1 MKRISFGRVKEQA
14 KIPYLLELQV
24 NSFENFLQRSVP
36 ASKRK
41 NQGLEA
47 VFREI
52 FPIEIP
58 EKGIRLEYVSY
69 SIGIPRYSIEE
80 AKRRGVTYSA
90 PLRVRFRLIVGEEA
104 REQDVY
110 MGEIPLITPNASYVI
125 NGDERV
131 IVNQLQRSPGVFFIE
146 EEHPTGKPTYIARI
160 IPHRGAWVDF
170 HFDYADAL
178 IVQIDRRRTFN
189 AADILR
195 MFGFSTD
202 EDIRKALGSEELFK
216 AFEPTLKKSHN
227 RDMESALLEFHRKMR
242 PTEPSTLEIAQ
253 NLFIRMFYDPR
264 YYDMG
269 DVGAFIIHRK
279 LGIKLSPS
287 KRVLTPDIMLAT
299 VKYLLSLQADLG
311 GKPDDIDHL
320 GNRRVKPAG
329 ELLQEQV
336 RIALVRMER
345 AIRERISILGE
356 EDLKKLLPQHIIN
369 YKFLYN
375 QIHDFFARSPLSQFM
390 DQVNPLAETT
400 HKRRLSALGPGGL
413 SRERAGFEV
422 RDIHPSHY
430 GRICPIETPEG
441 PNIGLINSL
450 ACYARVNKLGFLETP
465 YIKVENGRLTGK
477 IEYLTADVEEEKIIA
492 NANTPVDE
500 EGRLIGPLVSC
511 RYKGDFPQ
519 VPPEKVEY
527 MDVSPK
533 QLVSVAASLIP
544 FLEHDDANRALMG
557 SNMQR
562 QAVPLMKTEAPIVG
576 TGMEA
581 KVARDSGAVVIARE
595 AGEVVYVDASRIVVK
610 GKSGEVEYRLRKF
623 ERSNTNTCVNQ
634 KPIVKPGQKVKKG
647 EVLADGQATANGEL
661 ALGKNLL
668 VAFMPWRGYNFEDA
682 IVISE
687 NVVRED
693 VYTSI
698 HIDEFEIEAR
708 ETRLGNEE
716 ITRDIP
722 GISEEALKDLD
733 ENGIIR
739 IGAEVK
745 PGTILVG
752 KITPQTEKELSPEER
767 LLRAIFGTKAGD
779 VKNTSLVAPPGV
791 EGVVVKVEVFERK
804 DPKKKTKKDRQ
815 LENARIKEVEALY
828 QKKLEELEKKKN
840 QTLQE
845 LLGVSAR
852 KAATLTLEDL
862 ADMKI
867 EEDVLE
873 EAREVLINYEEDY
886 RALLTDKQLEINQIK
901 YGDDLKPGVLK
912 KVIVY
917 VATKR
922 KLSVGDKLAGRHGNK
937 GVIATIVPRE
947 DMPFLADGTPVDVVL
962 NPLGVPSRM
971 NVGQILETHL
981 GWAGKLLGLHF
992 ACPVFDG
999 ASEEEIREY
1008 MRKAGLPEHGK
1019 VTVYDGHTGEP
1030 FDQEVTVG
1038 YMYIMKL
1045 IHMVADKI
1053 HARAIGP
1060 YSLITQQPLGGKAQF
1075 GGQRF
1080 GEMEVWALEGY
1091 GAAATLHEM
1100 LTVKSDDVEGR
1111 TRLYESIVKGEPHLE
1126 GGTPESFNVL
1136 MREIRG
1142 LGLDIKAEKERHVI

>member
-1 MKRISFGRVKEQA
+1 MKRIVFGKVKE
-14 KIPYLLELQV
+14 KIKVPYLLELQV
-24 NSFENFLQRSVP
+24 SSFNNFLQMDVP
-36 ASKRK
+36 PSKRK

-52 FPIEIP
+52 FPIDIP
-58 EKGIRLEYVSY
+58 EKGVRVEYVSY
-69 SIGIPRYSIEE
+69 SVGIPRYSIEE

-90 PLRVRFRLIVGEEA
+90 PLRVRFRLVFKEEA
-104 REQDVY
+104 KEQDVY
-110 MGEIPLITPNASYVI
+110 MGEIPLITPNGSYII

-131 IVNQLQRSPGVFFIE
+131 VVSQLQRSPGVFFIE
-146 EEHPTGKPTYIARI
+146 EKHPTGRPTYVARI

-170 HFDYADAL
+170 HFDFSDAL
-178 IVQIDRRRTFN
+178 IAQIDRRRTFN
-189 AADILR
+189 GADLLR

-202 EDIRKALGSEELFK
+202 EDIKKALGEEGLIK
-216 AFEPTLKKSHN
+216 AFEPTLDKSHHK
-227 RDMESALLEFHRKMR
+227 DIESALLEFHRRMR
-242 PTEPSTLEIAQ
+242 PTEPSTHEIAH
-253 NLFIRMFYDPR
+253 NLFTRIFYDPR
-264 YYDMG
+264 YYDLG
-269 DVGAFIIHRK
+269 EVGAFIVHRK
-279 LGIKLSPS
+279 LGIKLSPN
-287 KRVLTPDIMLAT
+287 KRVLTPEILLAT
-299 VKYLLSLQADLG
+299 VKYLLMLQTGLG
-311 GKPDDIDHL
+311 GKADDIDHL

-336 RIALVRMER
+336 RVALLRMER
-345 AIRERISILGE
+345 AIRERVSILGE
-356 EDLKKLLPQHIIN
+356 DDLKKLMPQHIIN

-390 DQVNPLAETT
+390 DQINPLSETT

-450 ACYARVNKLGFLETP
+450 ACYARINKLGFLETP
-465 YIKVENGRLTGK
+465 YLKVENGKITGK
-477 IEYLTADVEEEKIIA
+477 IEYLTADVEEEKMIA

-500 EGRLIGPLVSC
+500 EGNLIGPLVAC
-511 RYKGDFPQ
+511 RYKGDFPH
-519 VPPEKVEY
+519 VPPERVEY

-562 QAVPLMKTEAPIVG
+562 QAVPLLKTEAPIVG
-576 TGMEA
+576 TGMEE
-581 KVARDSGAVVIARE
+581 KVARDSGAVVLAKE
-595 AGEVVYVDASRIVVK
+595 SGEVVYVDAKRIVIK
-610 GKSGEVEYRLRKF
+610 GKSGEIEYKLRKF
-623 ERSNTNTCVNQ
+623 ERSNTDTCINQ
-634 KPIVKPGQKVKKG
+634 KPLVKIGQKVKKG
-647 EVLADGQATANGEL
+647 EVIADGQATAGGEL

-687 NVVRED
+687 NVVKED

-722 GISEEALKDLD
+722 GIGEEALKDLD

-739 IGAEVK
+739 IGASVR

-791 EGVVVKVEVFERK
+791 EGVVVRVEVFERK
-804 DPKKKTKKDRQ
+804 DPRKKSKKDKQ
-815 LENARIKEVEALY
+815 IESAKIKEIEASYEKKFAELEN
-828 QKKLEELEKKKN
+828 KKN
-840 QTLQE
+840 TMLQE
-845 LLGVSAR
+845 LLGISPR
-852 KAATLTLEDL
+852 KASLLTLDDL
-862 ADMKI
+862 SNMEID
-867 EEDVLE
+867 ETVLE
-873 EAREVLINYEEDY
+873 EAKEILLNYEEDK
-886 RALLTDKQLEINQIK
+886 RSLMTDKQLEINQVK
-901 YGDDLKPGVLK
+901 YGDELKPGVLK
-912 KVIVY
+912 KVVVY

-937 GVIATIVPRE
+937 GVIATIVPQE
-947 DMPFLADGTPVDVVL
+947 DMPFLEDGTPVDVVL

-981 GWAGKLLGLHF
+981 GWAGKVLGINF

-999 ASEEEIREY
+999 ATEEEIREY

-1019 VTVYDGHTGEP
+1019 VKVYDGYTGEP
-1030 FDQEVTVG
+1030 CDQEVTVG

-1045 IHMVADKI
+1045 IHMAADKI

-1111 TRLYESIVKGEPHLE
+1111 TKLYESIVKGEPHLE

-1136 MREIRG
+1136 IREIRG
-1142 LGLDIKAEKERHVI
+1142 LGLDIKVEKERHVI

>member
-1 MKRISFGRVKEQA
+1 MKRISFGRVKEQV
-14 KIPYLLELQV
+14 KLPYLLELQI
-24 NSFENFLQRSVP
+24 NSFNNFLQMDVSP
-36 ASKRK
+36 SKRK
-41 NQGLEA
+41 NQGLES
-47 VFREI
+47 VLREI

-58 EKGIRLEYVSY
+58 EKGVRLEYVSY

-90 PLRVRFRLIVGEEA
+90 PLRVRFRLIYKEEA
-104 REQDVY
+104 KEQDVY

-131 IVNQLQRSPGVFFIE
+131 VVNQLQRSPGVFFIE
-146 EEHPTGKPTYIARI
+146 EEHQTGRSMFLARI
-160 IPHRGAWVDF
+160 IPHRGAWIDF
-170 HFDYADAL
+170 HFDFADAL
-178 IVQIDRRRTFN
+178 VAQIDRRRTFN
-189 AADILR
+189 GADLLR

-202 EDIRKALGSEELFK
+202 EDIKKALGDEALIK
-216 AFEPTLKKSHN
+216 AIEPTLKKSHHK
-227 RDMESALLEFHRKMR
+227 DMESALLEFHRKMR
-242 PTEPSTLEIAQ
+242 PTEPSTQEIAH
-253 NLFIRMFYDPR
+253 NLFTRVFYDPR

-269 DVGAFIIHRK
+269 EVGAFIIHRK
-279 LGIKLSPS
+279 LGIKISS
-287 KRVLTPDIMLAT
+287 NKRVLTPDVVLAT

-320 GNRRVKPAG
+320 GNRRVKPTG

-356 EDLKKLLPQHIIN
+356 NDLKKLMPQHVIN

-465 YIKVENGRLTGK
+465 YIKVENGKVTGK
-477 IEYLTADVEEEKIIA
+477 VEYLTAEIEEEKIIA
-492 NANTPVDE
+492 NANAEIDE
-500 EGRLIGPLVSC
+500 EGRLVGPLVSC
-511 RYKGDFPQ
+511 RHRGDFPQ
-519 VPPEKVEY
+519 VPPERVEY
-527 MDVSPK
+527 IDVSPK

-581 KVARDSGAVVIARE
+581 KVARDSGAVVVAKE
-595 AGEVVYVDASRIVVK
+595 AGEVVYVDANKIVIR
-610 GKSGEVEYRLRKF
+610 GRSGETTYKLCKF
-623 ERSNTNTCVNQ
+623 QRSNTNTCINQ
-634 KPIVKPGQKVKKG
+634 KPIVKPGQKVRRG
-647 EVLADGQATANGEL
+647 DVIADGQATAEGEL

-682 IVISE
+682 IIISE
-687 NVVRED
+687 NVVKED
-693 VYTSI
+693 AYTSI

-722 GISEEALKDLD
+722 GISEDALKDLD
-733 ENGIIR
+733 ETGVIR

-791 EGVVVKVEVFERK
+791 DGVVVRVEVFERK
-804 DPKKKTKKDRQ
+804 DPKKKTKKDKQ
-815 LENARIKEVEALY
+815 LENAKIKEIESLY
-828 QKKLEELEKKKN
+828 EKKFAELEEKKN
-840 QTLQE
+840 RTLQE
-845 LLGVSAR
+845 LLGISAR
-852 KAATLTLEDL
+852 KVSTLTLEEL
-862 ADMKI
+862 AKI
-867 EEDVLE
+867 KVDEDTFE
-873 EAREVLINYEEDY
+873 EAKEVLLNYEEDK
-886 RALLTDKQLEINQIK
+886 RSLMTDKQLEINQVK

-912 KVIVY
+912 KVVVY

-937 GVIATIVPRE
+937 GVISTIVPQE
-947 DMPFLADGTPVDVVL
+947 DMPFLEDGTPVDVVL

-981 GWAGKLLGLHF
+981 GWAGKLLGLKF

-999 ASEEEIREY
+999 ANEEEIMEY

-1019 VTVYDGHTGEP
+1019 VKLYDGYTGEP

-1111 TRLYESIVKGEPHLE
+1111 TKLYESIVKGEPHLE

>member
-1 MKRISFGRVKEQA
+1 MKRISFGKVKEQA
-14 KIPYLLELQV
+14 KIPYLLDLQV
-24 NSFENFLQRSVP
+24 SSFENFLQMNVAP
-36 ASKRK
+36 NKRK

-52 FPIEIP
+52 FPIDVP
-58 EKGIRLEYVSY
+58 DKGVRLEYVSY
-69 SIGIPRYSIEE
+69 TVSFPRYSMEE

-90 PLRVRFRLIVGEEA
+90 PLRVRFRIVTEDEA

-110 MGEIPLITPNASYVI
+110 MGEIPLVTPNASYII

-131 IVNQLQRSPGVFFIE
+131 IVNQLQRSPGVFFLE
-146 EEHPTGKPTYIARI
+146 EEHPSGKPTYLSRI
-160 IPHRGAWVDF
+160 IPHRGAWLDF
-170 HFDYADAL
+170 HFDYSEAL
-178 IVQIDRRRTFN
+178 VVQIDRRRTFN
-189 AADILR
+189 GADILR
-195 MFGFSTD
+195 MFGYSTND
-202 EDIRKALGSEELFK
+202 DIIKALGDDELIK
-216 AFEPTLKKSHN
+216 GFEPTLKKSHN
-227 RDMESALLEFHRKMR
+227 SDIESALLELHRKMR

-253 NLFIRMFYDPR
+253 NLFHRMFYDPR
-264 YYDMG
+264 YYDLG
-269 DVGAFIIHRK
+269 EVGAFIVNRK
-279 LGIKLSPS
+279 LGIRVPS
-287 KRVLTPDIMLAT
+287 GKRVLTPDIVLES
-299 VKYLLSLQADLG
+299 VKYLLRLQLG
-311 GKPDDIDHL
+311 ISGTPDDIDHL
-320 GNRRVKPAG
+320 GNRRVKLTG

-345 AIRERISILGE
+345 AIRERISILSE
-356 EDLKKLLPQHIIN
+356 EDIKKLMPQQIIN

-375 QIHDFFARSPLSQFM
+375 QIHDFYARSPLSQFM

-441 PNIGLINSL
+441 PNIGLINSI
-450 ACYARVNKLGFLETP
+450 ACYAKVNKLGFLETP
-465 YIKVENGRLTGK
+465 YLKVENGKVTNK
-477 IEYLTADVEEEKIIA
+477 IEYLTADVEEDKIIA
-492 NANTPVDE
+492 NANTPIDE
-500 EGRLIGPLVSC
+500 KGRLVGPLVSC
-511 RYKGDFPQ
+511 RHRGDFPQ
-519 VPPEKVEY
+519 VPPEKVDY
-527 MDVSPK
+527 IDVSPK

-562 QAVPLMKTEAPIVG
+562 QAVPLMKTEPPLVG

-581 KVARDSGAVVIARE
+581 KVAIDSGAVVVAKE
-595 AGEVVYVDASRIVVK
+595 AGEVVYVDANRIVIK
-610 GKSGEVEYRLRKF
+610 GRSGEIEYKLHKF
-623 ERSNTNTCVNQ
+623 ERSNTNTCINQ
-634 KPIVKPGQKVKKG
+634 KPIVTPGQKVKRG
-647 EVLADGQATANGEL
+647 QVIADGQATAGGEL
-661 ALGKNLL
+661 ALGKNVL

-687 NVVRED
+687 NVVKED
-693 VYTSI
+693 TYTSI

-722 GISEEALKDLD
+722 GLSEEALKDLD

-745 PGTILVG
+745 PGTVLVG

-779 VKNTSLVAPPGV
+779 VKNTSLIASPGV
-791 EGVVVKVEVFERK
+791 EGVVVRVEVFERK

-815 LENARIKEVEALY
+815 LENAKIKEIETLY
-828 QKKLEELEKKKN
+828 EKKLAELEKTK
-840 QTLQE
+840 QEMLQE
-845 LLGVSAR
+845 ILGISAR
-852 KAATLTLEDL
+852 KASVIDLDTLEG
-862 ADMKI
+862 MKI
-867 EEDVLE
+867 SEEEYE
-873 EAREVLINYEEDY
+873 EAREILLDYEENK
-886 RALLTDKQLEINQIK
+886 RALLTDKQLEINQVK

-912 KVIVY
+912 KVVVY

-922 KLSVGDKLAGRHGNK
+922 RLSVGDKLAGRHGNK
-937 GVIATIVPRE
+937 GVIATIVPQE

-981 GWAGKLLGLHF
+981 GWAGKLLGLQF
-992 ACPVFDG
+992 SCPVFDG
-999 ASEEEIREY
+999 ASEEEIKEY
-1008 MRKAGLPEHGK
+1008 MRQAGLPEHGK
-1019 VTVYDGHTGEP
+1019 VTVYDGYTGEP

-1045 IHMVADKI
+1045 IHMVAEKI